1 MASKPIFEVQFLTS
15 FLFNETY
22 YFMPNQI
29 FAIINTNRFFYLR
42 YEINNN
48 FYLVLF
54 VADLKNAFRKKPL
67 ETYRVEH
74 VTVSSKKGL
83 EGKKVIQVAVTF
95 ENPLPGDG
103 VTKSLFCFGD
113 FCPTNIEVVEYPEI
127 ALRSTL
133 KHFEVDSQPS
143 SHVLYSNLPIKQISA
158 FFGLAKMR
166 SLKFVYLSYKIDDT
180 IPLIHF
186 VADLKY
192 KLERGNPNRKQN
204 KVFVQNMTASSK
216 RDSKGK
222 KNIQLAITFEKPLRA
237 DGLPESF
244 FCIGDFYPTI
254 AEKVEFAELALRS
267 TLKHFKVDSQ
277 PSLDVLYSSLPIKQI
292 SSFFGK

>member
-1 MASKPIFEVQFLTS
+1 ML
-15 FLFNETY
+15 
-22 YFMPNQI
+22 NQI
-29 FAIINTNRFFYLR
+29 FATTHTNRFFYLS

-48 FYLVLF
+48 FHLVLF

-74 VTVSSKKGL
+74 LTVSSKKGL

-95 ENPLPGDG
+95 ENLLPGDG
-103 VTKSLFCFGD
+103 VTKSLFCFGY

-143 SHVLYSNLPIKQISA
+143 SHVLYSSLPIKQISA

-192 KLERGNPNRKQN
+192 ALEKRNPSRKQN
-204 KVFVQNMTASSK
+204 KVIVQNMTASFK
-216 RDSKGK
+216 RGFEGK
-222 KNIQLAITFEKPLRA
+222 KTVQLAITFEKPLQA
-237 DGLPESF
+237 DGLPKSF
-244 FCIGDFYPTI
+244 FCFGNFCPTI

-267 TLKHFKVDSQ
+267 TLKHFEVDSQ
-277 PSLDVLYSSLPIKQI
+277 PSLDMLYSSLPIKQI